1 MSSHCHASAGNRT
14 RGWPTSWI
22 EDPQM
27 ATANFTTKPPML
39 DGSAQKIAIMLLA
52 NVIGIPS
59 RCRSRARVDKSPRG
73 PIVSATNAPHQ
84 LPDQRMSKLA
94 IDELW
99 ACLCPSWNA
108 TTLLRGPTKIQRARK
123 IPRCLNGPPARR
135 AYSTEKQF
143 EDRGLN
149 TKRLEARS
157 RHFDAV
163 YNPSDR
169 EPAKIYRESIPVW
182 KYPQQKDNNQEAYK
196 YQESQVDLSTVSTNS
211 LYNRL
216 RLAAAQG
223 EYYKTRQLVEFLVRE
238 RREKPS
244 VEHYNALILSNVSAD
259 PGAAWRVHDLLAEMQ
274 QAGLQ
279 LDAATCHAALKVLAV
294 HPDHL
299 LRTDILDYMR
309 SKWMGVSETGEHDIA
324 AGLLR
329 EGLFEQALERLY
341 GMQKQHMRVQGWLL
355 DMFVYMLC
363 EAGEVGEASSIM
375 HSRHLGGELSIS
387 RQLWHYFLDK
397 ASAAD
402 HLDGTLLAWKT
413 QVNLGYLNPSS
424 GICLNVLTAA
434 SRAGDAYL
442 ATTVFTHLSKRNE
455 PFNPLHYQ
463 LLIDAYLASSPP
475 DLSRALNI
483 ITLMPFEKIQPTNWH
498 TRSLFKVIHN
508 SPELTHEALSHLRT
522 LHGENRNIPIAA
534 FNVLI
539 ESWIHQ
545 RNLPE
550 ALKIYKQIHTFA
562 PQDGNAQV
570 TFANI
575 ETFNLLLR
583 GCRTTNPPDE
593 AQASFL
599 VAELLALR
607 ILPTALTYDRL
618 ILVFITAAQTHLE
631 TAAKSTV
638 ESAAEKSVARGKILL
653 DWATR
658 HFMDMQP
665 LEWMPRFGTLEKLA
679 TLLAKVKDTRCWDVL
694 QIAEEVGET
703 RVEGWREKG
712 KWAWKNAEN
721 AWEPAANAGG
731 ETAVVEEEKK
741 GEERVEEKDDF
752 AMAGYGG

>member
-1 MSSHCHASAGNRT
+1 
-14 RGWPTSWI
+14 
-22 EDPQM
+22 
-27 ATANFTTKPPML
+27 
-39 DGSAQKIAIMLLA
+39 
-52 NVIGIPS
+52 
-59 RCRSRARVDKSPRG
+59 
-73 PIVSATNAPHQ
+73 
-84 LPDQRMSKLA
+84 MSKLA

-108 TTLLRGPTKIQRARK
+108 TTLLRGPTRIPRARR
-123 IPRCLNGPPARR
+123 IPRCLNAPPSRR
-135 AYSTEKQF
+135 AYSAQGEL
-143 EDRGLN
+143 EDRGVNL
-149 TKRLEARS
+149 RRVEARS

-169 EPAKIYRESIPVW
+169 APARAYKESIPVW
-182 KYPQQKDNNQEAYK
+182 KPSQQKDRFSQKQDKFQEP
-196 YQESQVDLSTVSTNS
+196 EVDLATVSTNS

-216 RLAAAQG
+216 RVAAAQG

-244 VEHYNALILSNVSAD
+244 VEHYNALILSNLSAD
-259 PGAAWRVHDLLAEMQ
+259 PGTAWRVHDLLSEMQ

-279 LDAATCHAALKVLAV
+279 LDAATCHAVLKVLAV

-309 SKWMGVSETGEHDIA
+309 SKWMGVNETGEHDIA

-329 EGLFEQALERLY
+329 EGLFEQALERLD
-341 GMQKQHMRVQGWLL
+341 GMETQHMRVQGWLL

-363 EAGEVGEASSIM
+363 EAGEVGEASRIM
-375 HSRHLGGELSIS
+375 HGRHLGGELNIS

-397 ASAAD
+397 ASEAD
-402 HLDGTLLAWKT
+402 HLDGTLLAWKS

-424 GICLNVLTAA
+424 GVCLNVLTAA

-442 ATTVFTHLSKRNE
+442 ATAVFTHLSKRNE

-463 LLIDAYLASSPP
+463 LLIDAYLAASPP

-498 TRSLFKVIHN
+498 TRSLFRLIKN
-508 SPELTHEALSHLRT
+508 SPELTHEALGHLRA
-522 LHGENRNIPIAA
+522 LHEQDRNIPIAA

-539 ESWIHQ
+539 ESWIDQ

-562 PQDGNAQV
+562 PQDGKPRV

-583 GCRTTNPPDE
+583 GCRTNNPPDE

-618 ILVFITAAQTHLE
+618 ILVFIAAAQKHLE
-631 TAAKSTV
+631 TAAKSTI
-638 ESAAEKSVARGKILL
+638 EPDGEKSVARAKILL
-653 DWATR
+653 DWSTR

-665 LEWMPRFGTLEKLA
+665 LQWMPRFGTLEKLS
-679 TLLAKVKDTRCWDVL
+679 TLLAKVRDTRCWDVL
-694 QIAEEVGET
+694 QIAEEVGEK

-712 KWAWKNAEN
+712 KWAWKNAED
-721 AWEPAANAGG
+721 AWEAQANAAGG
-731 ETAVVEEEKK
+731 GAAVVEEGAEEKD
-741 GEERVEEKDDF
+741 KDDF
-752 AMAGYGG
+752 AMAG

>member
-1 MSSHCHASAGNRT
+1 
-14 RGWPTSWI
+14 
-22 EDPQM
+22 
-27 ATANFTTKPPML
+27 
-39 DGSAQKIAIMLLA
+39 
-52 NVIGIPS
+52 
-59 RCRSRARVDKSPRG
+59 
-73 PIVSATNAPHQ
+73 
-84 LPDQRMSKLA
+84 MSKLA

-108 TTLLRGPTKIQRARK
+108 TTLLRGPTRIPRARR
-123 IPRCLNGPPARR
+123 IPRCLNAPPSRR
-135 AYSTEKQF
+135 VYSAQGEL
-143 EDRGLN
+143 EDRGVNL
-149 TKRLEARS
+149 RRVEARS

-169 EPAKIYRESIPVW
+169 APARVYKESIPVW
-182 KYPQQKDNNQEAYK
+182 KPSQQKDRFSQKQDKFQEP
-196 YQESQVDLSTVSTNS
+196 EVDLATVSTNS

-216 RLAAAQG
+216 RVAAAQG

-244 VEHYNALILSNVSAD
+244 VEHYNALILSNLSAD
-259 PGAAWRVHDLLAEMQ
+259 PGTAWRVHDLLSEMQ

-279 LDAATCHAALKVLAV
+279 LDAATCHAVLKVLAV

-309 SKWMGVSETGEHDIA
+309 SKWMGVNETGEHDIA

-329 EGLFEQALERLY
+329 EGLFEQALERLD
-341 GMQKQHMRVQGWLL
+341 GMETQHMRVQGWLL

-363 EAGEVGEASSIM
+363 EAGEVGEASRIM
-375 HSRHLGGELSIS
+375 HGRHLGGELNIS

-397 ASAAD
+397 ASEAD
-402 HLDGTLLAWKT
+402 HLDGTLLAWKS

-424 GICLNVLTAA
+424 GVCLNVLTAA

-463 LLIDAYLASSPP
+463 LLIDAYLAASPP

-498 TRSLFKVIHN
+498 TRSLFRLIKN
-508 SPELTHEALSHLRT
+508 SPELTHEALGHLRA
-522 LHGENRNIPIAA
+522 LHEQDRNIPIAA

-539 ESWIHQ
+539 ESWIDQ

-562 PQDGNAQV
+562 PQDGKPRV

-583 GCRTTNPPDE
+583 GCRTNNPPDE

-618 ILVFITAAQTHLE
+618 ILVFIAAAQKHLE
-631 TAAKSTV
+631 TAAKSTI
-638 ESAAEKSVARGKILL
+638 EPDGEKSVARAKILL
-653 DWATR
+653 DWSTR

-665 LEWMPRFGTLEKLA
+665 LQWMPRFGTLEKLS
-679 TLLAKVKDTRCWDVL
+679 TLLAKVRDTRCWDVL
-694 QIAEEVGET
+694 QIAEEVGEK

-712 KWAWKNAEN
+712 KWAWKNAED
-721 AWEPAANAGG
+721 AWEANANAAGG
-731 ETAVVEEEKK
+731 GAAVVAEGAEEK
-741 GEERVEEKDDF
+741 EKDDF
-752 AMAGYGG
+752 AMAGYEG

>member
-1 MSSHCHASAGNRT
+1 
-14 RGWPTSWI
+14 
-22 EDPQM
+22 
-27 ATANFTTKPPML
+27 
-39 DGSAQKIAIMLLA
+39 
-52 NVIGIPS
+52 
-59 RCRSRARVDKSPRG
+59 
-73 PIVSATNAPHQ
+73 
-84 LPDQRMSKLA
+84 
-94 IDELW
+94 
-99 ACLCPSWNA
+99 
-108 TTLLRGPTKIQRARK
+108 
-123 IPRCLNGPPARR
+123 
-135 AYSTEKQF
+135 
-143 EDRGLN
+143 LN
-149 TKRLEARS
+149 TRRLEARS

-163 YNPSDR
+163 YNPSNRD
-169 EPAKIYRESIPVW
+169 PAKIYRESIPVW
-182 KYPQQKDNNQEAYK
+182 KPAQQQQQDKFQEP
-196 YQESQVDLSTVSTNS
+196 EVDLSTVSTNS

-216 RLAAAQG
+216 RVAAAQG
-223 EYYKTRQLVEFLVRE
+223 ECYKTRQLVEFLVRE

-259 PGAAWRVHDLLAEMQ
+259 PGTAWRVHDLLAEMQ

-279 LDAATCHAALKVLAV
+279 LDAATCHAVLKVLAV

-299 LRTDILDYMR
+299 LRTDILDFMR
-309 SKWMGVSETGEHDIA
+309 SKWMGVNETGEHDIA

-329 EGLFEQALERLY
+329 EGLFEQALERLD
-341 GMQKQHMRVQGWLL
+341 GMERQHMRVQGWLL

-363 EAGEVGEASSIM
+363 EAGEVGEASTIM
-375 HSRHLGGELSIS
+375 HGRHLGGELNLS

-442 ATTVFTHLSKRNE
+442 ATAVFTHLSKRNE
-455 PFNPLHYQ
+455 SFNPLHYQ
-463 LLIDAYLASSPP
+463 LLIDAYLSASPP

-498 TRSLFKVIHN
+498 TRSLFQLIKT
-508 SPELTHEALSHLRT
+508 SPELTHEALGHLRT
-522 LHGENRNIPIAA
+522 LHGEDRNIPIAA

-562 PQDGNAQV
+562 PQNGKPQV

-631 TAAKSTV
+631 NAKNSAT
-638 ESAAEKSVARGKILL
+638 ESDGEKSVARAKILL

-658 HFMDMQP
+658 HFIDMQP
-665 LEWMPRFGTLEKLA
+665 LEWMPRFGTLEKMA
-679 TLLAKVKDTRCWDVL
+679 TLLARVRDTRCWDVL
-694 QIAEEVGET
+694 QIAEEVGEK
-703 RVEGWREKG
+703 RVEGWMEKG
-712 KWAWKNAEN
+712 KWAWKNAED
-721 AWEPAANAGG
+721 AWEATEPARDV
-731 ETAVVEEEKK
+731 AVPRE
-741 GEERVEEKDDF
+741 EERVEEEKDAF
-752 AMAGYGG
+752 SLAGHES

>member
-1 MSSHCHASAGNRT
+1 MSCVSCIGRESNPGLADIWDQRP
-14 RGWPTSWI
+14 R
-22 EDPQM
+22 M

-39 DGSAQKIAIMLLA
+39 DEVVSATGYIKLGKGTRHAATTNRREAKPPIA
-52 NVIGIPS
+52 
-59 RCRSRARVDKSPRG
+59 KS
-73 PIVSATNAPHQ
+73 SATNAPHR
-84 LPDQRMSKLA
+84 LPTQGMSKLA

-108 TTLLRGPTKIQRARK
+108 TTLLRAPARIPRARR
-123 IPRCLNGPPARR
+123 IPRCLNAPPTRR
-135 AYSTEKQF
+135 AYSAEGQL
-143 EDRGLN
+143 EDRGRN
-149 TKRLEARS
+149 TRRLEARS

-169 EPAKIYRESIPVW
+169 EPAKAYRESVPVW
-182 KYPQQKDNNQEAYK
+182 KYPQQKDKNSQQAFQET
-196 YQESQVDLSTVSTNS
+196 EVDLSTVSTNS

-216 RLAAAQG
+216 RVAAAQG
-223 EYYKTRQLVEFLVRE
+223 EYFKTRQLVEFLVRE

-244 VEHYNALILSNVSAD
+244 VEHYNALILSNISAD
-259 PGAAWRVHDLLAEMQ
+259 PGAAWRVHDLLTEMQ

-279 LDAATCHAALKVLAV
+279 LDAATCHAVLKVLAI

-299 LRTDILDYMR
+299 LRTDILDYMK
-309 SKWMGVSETGEHDIA
+309 SKWIGVNETGEHDIT

-329 EGLFEQALERLY
+329 EGLFEQALERLD
-341 GMQKQHMRVQGWLL
+341 GMERQHMRVQGWLL

-363 EAGEVGEASSIM
+363 EGGEVGEASRIM
-375 HSRHLGGELSIS
+375 HGRHLGGELNIS
-387 RQLWHYFLDK
+387 RQLWHHFLDK
-397 ASAAD
+397 ASEAD
-402 HLDGTLLAWKT
+402 HIDGTLLAWKS

-424 GICLNVLTAA
+424 GVCLNVLTAA

-463 LLIDAYLASSPP
+463 LLIDAYLAASPP

-498 TRSLFKVIHN
+498 TRSLFRVIKT
-508 SPELTHEALSHLRT
+508 SPELTHEALGHLRA
-522 LHGENRNIPIAA
+522 LHEEDRNIPIAA

-562 PQDGNAQV
+562 PKNGKPQV

-583 GCRTTNPPDE
+583 GCRITNPPDE

-631 TAAKSTV
+631 TAAKSTT
-638 ESAAEKSVARGKILL
+638 ESDGAKSTARAKILL
-653 DWATR
+653 DWSTR

-665 LEWMPRFGTLEKLA
+665 LEWMPRFGTVEKLA
-679 TLLAKVKDTRCWDVL
+679 TLLAKVRDTRCWDVL
-694 QIAEEVGET
+694 QIAEEVGEK

-712 KWAWKNAEN
+712 KWAWKNAEE
-721 AWEPAANAGG
+721 AWEATNAHGD
-731 ETAVVEEEKK
+731 EVAVKK
-741 GEERVEEKDDF
+741 EDGKDERVEEKDVL
-752 AMAGYGG
+752 AAAGY